1 LQIKQ
6 PSIDLQEPHM
16 NQDDHIHPLIRKAY
30 SVLDGQPISRADALA
45 IAETI
50 RGADLLDLVSLANK
64 VRLKFAPA
72 LHSCSI
78 INAKSGKCRE
88 NCRFCAQSA
97 AYGTGIGTYP
107 ILAPEAVLE
116 AAARVYEE
124 GVRTF
129 GYVTSGRGWNKPD
142 RDFRII
148 LDTLDLLH
156 GKYPDLQLCVS
167 LGILSEECVKLLA
180 EHHVR
185 RYNMNLQ
192 TSPARYADL
201 IATTHTIGQKIDT
214 IRLMKKYGIRNCT
227 GGIFGLGETWADR
240 VDMAFAI
247 RELDVEG
254 TPLNI
259 LLPIPGTPLEHQNP
273 MSPADAAKAFAIFR
287 LVNPTKMLKF
297 CAGRETVMKDFQGL
311 LMLSGLNSL
320 MTGGYLTTR
329 GRDIAQD
336 RAFAASLDGFGSK
349 D

>member
-1 LQIKQ
+1 
-6 PSIDLQEPHM
+6 M
-16 NQDDHIHPLIRKAY
+16 NQDFIHPLIRKAY
-30 SVLDGQPISRADALA
+30 SVLDGQPLSRADALS
-45 IAETI
+45 IAESVH
-50 RGADLLDLVSLANK
+50 GADLLDLISLANK

-72 LHSCSI
+72 VHSCSI

-97 AYGTGIGTYP
+97 AYDTGIETYP
-107 ILAPEAVLE
+107 VLAPEAVLE
-116 AAARVYEE
+116 AAGKAYEE

-129 GYVTSGRGWNKPD
+129 GYVTSGRGWDKPD
-142 RDFRII
+142 EDFRVI
-148 LDTLDLLH
+148 LATLDLLH
-156 GKYPDLQLCVS
+156 EKYPDMRLCVS

-201 IATTHTIGQKIDT
+201 ISTTHTIEQKLET
-214 IRLMKKYGIRNCT
+214 IRLLKKYGIENCT

-240 VDMAFAI
+240 IDMAFAI

-259 LLPIPGTPLEHQNP
+259 LLPIPGTPLEHETP
-273 MSPADAAKAFAIFR
+273 VTPADAAKTFALFR
-287 LVNPTKMLKF
+287 LINPAKMLKF
-297 CAGRETVMKDFQGL
+297 CAGRETVMKDYQGL
-311 LMLSGLNSL
+311 LMLSGLNGL

-329 GRDIAQD
+329 GRDVAQD
-336 RAFAASLDGFGSK
+336 RAFAASLGGFGTEG
-349 D
+349 

>member
-1 LQIKQ
+1 
-6 PSIDLQEPHM
+6 M
-16 NQDDHIHPLIRKAY
+16 NHDTILHPLIRKAY
-30 SVLDGQPISRADALA
+30 SVLDGQPISRTDALA

-50 RGADLLDLVSLANK
+50 HGADLLDLVSLANK

-72 LHSCSI
+72 LHCCSI

-97 AYGTGIGTYP
+97 AHHTGIETYP
-107 ILAPEAVLE
+107 VLAPEDVLE
-116 AAARVYEE
+116 AAGKVYAE

-129 GYVTSGRGWNKPD
+129 GYVTSGRGWDKPD
-142 RDFRII
+142 REFLII
-148 LDTLDLLH
+148 LGTLDLLH
-156 GKYPDLQLCVS
+156 EKYPDMRLCAS
-167 LGILSEECVKLLA
+167 LGILSEECVRLLA
-180 EHHVR
+180 EHHVW

-192 TSPARYADL
+192 TNPARYADL
-201 IATTHTIGQKIDT
+201 IATTHTIEQKLDT
-214 IRLMKKYGIRNCT
+214 IRLMKKYGITNCT
-227 GGIFGLGETWADR
+227 GGIFGLGETWSDR

-259 LLPIPGTPLEHQNP
+259 LLPIPGTPLEQQEHVT
-273 MSPADAAKAFAIFR
+273 PADAAKIFSIFR
-287 LVNPTKMLKF
+287 LVNPAKALKF

-329 GRDIAQD
+329 GREIAQD
-336 RAFAASLDGFGSK
+336 RAFAESLGGFGPEN
-349 D
+349 

>member
-1 LQIKQ
+1 MTHD
-6 PSIDLQEPHM
+6 DL
-16 NQDDHIHPLIRKAY
+16 IHPLIRKAY
-30 SVLDGQPISRADALA
+30 SVLDGQPLGRADALA
-45 IAETI
+45 IAENI
-50 RGADLLDLVSLANK
+50 QGADLLDLVSLANK

-97 AYGTGIGTYP
+97 AHHTGIETYP
-107 ILAPEAVLE
+107 ILAPETVLE
-116 AAARVYEE
+116 AAGKAYAE

-129 GYVTSGRGWNKPD
+129 GYVTSGRGWEKPD
-142 RDFRII
+142 DDFRVI
-148 LDTLDLLH
+148 LATFDRLH
-156 GKYPDLQLCVS
+156 ETYPDMRLCAS

-180 EHHVR
+180 EHHVS

-201 IATTHTIGQKIDT
+201 IATTHTIEQKLDT
-214 IRLMKKYGIRNCT
+214 IRLMKKYGIANCT

-259 LLPIPGTPLEHQNP
+259 LLPIPGTPLEHQEHVT
-273 MSPADAAKAFAIFR
+273 PADAAKIFAIFR

-329 GRDIAQD
+329 GREIEQD
-336 RAFAASLDGFGSK
+336 RAFAESLGGFGREEK
-349 D
+349 

>member
-1 LQIKQ
+1 
-6 PSIDLQEPHM
+6 M
-16 NQDDHIHPLIRKAY
+16 NQDPIHPLIRKAY
-30 SVLDGQPISRADALA
+30 SVLDGQPVSRADALA
-45 IAETI
+45 IAENI

-64 VRLKFAPA
+64 VRLKYAPA
-72 LHSCSI
+72 LHACSI

-97 AYGTGIGTYP
+97 AYDTGIDTYP

-116 AAARVYEE
+116 AAGKAYDE

-129 GYVTSGRGWNKPD
+129 GYVTSGRGWDKPD
-142 RDFRII
+142 GDFRII

-156 GKYPDLQLCVS
+156 VKYPDMCLCVS

-201 IATTHTIGQKIDT
+201 IATTHTIEQKLDT
-214 IRLMKKYGIRNCT
+214 IRLMKRYGIANCT

-259 LLPIPGTPLEHQNP
+259 LLPIPGTPLEHEP
-273 MSPADAAKAFAIFR
+273 PVSPADAAKIFALFR

-311 LMLSGLNSL
+311 LMLSGLSSL

-329 GRDIAQD
+329 GRDVAQD
-336 RAFAASLDGFGSK
+336 RAFAASLRDFGGGK
-349 D
+349 